1 MAKIFISYRRADSAG
16 HAGRL
21 YDSLCSHFGADRVF
35 LDVDDIHPGQD
46 FTQILEETERSCS
59 ALVVVIGK
67 SWLNPR
73 LNDPQDFVRR
83 EIAGGL
89 LANLQVFPVLVQGAK
104 MPEIGELPAEI
115 AALAHVQAIEVRDE
129 RFRQDS
135 MDLIAALDKLVLVA
149 PASWA
154 GTWQAT
160 VTYSWGAVHKEV
172 FRFEVDEDELT
183 GTASYVG
190 LPRAIYDGKISD
202 KKISFTTKS
211 LTALGDKTYEEK
223 HSYSGKLAD
232 GNITFR
238 LQTDTGYDTRL
249 PETFTAVRAP
259 VEK

>member
-35 LDVDDIHPGQD
+35 MDVDDIHPGED
-46 FTQILEETERSCS
+46 FVQILDETERSCS
-59 ALVVVIGK
+59 ALMVVIGK
-67 SWLNPR
+67 SWLGPR
-73 LNDPQDFVRR
+73 LNEAQDFVRR

-89 LANLQVFPVLVQGAK
+89 RANLRVFPVLVQGAK
-104 MPEIGELPAEI
+104 MPEEGELPAEI
-115 AALAHVQAIEVRDE
+115 AALAHVQAIEIRDE

-135 MDLIAALDKLVLVA
+135 TDLIAALDKVVLVA
-149 PASWA
+149 SNGWA

-160 VTYSWGAVHKEV
+160 VKYSWGDVHKEV
-172 FRFEVDEDELT
+172 FQFEVDEGELT

-190 LPRAIYDGKISD
+190 LPRAIYDGKIID

-223 HSYSGKLAD
+223 HNYSGKLVD
-232 GNITFR
+232 GSIAFR
-238 LQTDTGYDTRL
+238 LQTETGYDSRL
-249 PETFTAVRAP
+249 PETFNAVRAP
-259 VEK
+259 TEN